1 MSALYTMQYQG
12 VAGFGGGVVYIGR
25 GKILGMDITQAHYV
39 GSYTEQG
46 GHIRGTVTITAAGA
60 LVAGQPIP
68 TGGQV
73 QATFDWPINFA
84 DGQYLP
90 VAVGGKP
97 VQVVLR
103 KIGDVP

>member
-25 GKILGMDITQAHYV
+25 GKILGMDMTQAHYE
-39 GSYTEQG
+39 GSYTNEDG
-46 GHIRGTVTITAAGA
+46 RIRGTVTITAAGV
-60 LVAGQPIP
+60 LGTGQPVP
-68 TGGQV
+68 PGSQGQ
-73 QATFDWPINFA
+73 ARFDWPWNFD

-97 VQVVLR
+97 VQVVFR

>member
-1 MSALYTMQYQG
+1 MQYHG

-25 GKILGMDITQAHYV
+25 GKILGMDMTQAHYE

-46 GHIRGTVTITAAGA
+46 GHIRGTVLITAAGV
-60 LVAGQPIP
+60 LVTGQPVP
-68 TGGQV
+68 PGSQV
-73 QATFDWPINFA
+73 QATFDWPTNFA
-84 DGQYLP
+84 DGQFRP
-90 VAVGGKP
+90 VAVGGKA